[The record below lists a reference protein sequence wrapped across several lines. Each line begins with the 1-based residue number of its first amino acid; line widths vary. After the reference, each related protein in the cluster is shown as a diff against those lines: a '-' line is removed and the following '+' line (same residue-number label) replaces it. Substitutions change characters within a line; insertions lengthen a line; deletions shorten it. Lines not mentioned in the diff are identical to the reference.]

1 MKKVVIQFVTF
12 AGVKPVHQEAQSS
25 AIFGLSWKD
34 STCNSCSSTGESLYT
49 MTQSNRKGC
58 GFLHTSSKNRVDPEA
73 VTEEDSE
80 SPLHCAWQGDHIS
93 TMAVL
98 AEVVDAHLS
107 TRKVPLGFTFLN
119 PSSGLAGLGRWWRK
133 SWRGSGRGR

>member
-98 AEVVDAHLS
+98 AEVVDARGCSELS
-107 TRKVPLGFTFLN
+107 IGDWVLPATPM
-119 PSSGLAGLGRWWRK
+119 SGTWQTHKIFQETQLIK
-133 SWRGSGRGR
+133 E